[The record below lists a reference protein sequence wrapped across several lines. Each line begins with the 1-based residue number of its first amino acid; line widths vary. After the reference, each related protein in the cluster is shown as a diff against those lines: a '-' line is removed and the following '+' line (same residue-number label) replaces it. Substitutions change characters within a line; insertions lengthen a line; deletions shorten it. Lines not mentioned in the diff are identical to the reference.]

1 VESLHQ
7 ITQKLETLTALL
19 EALQLHQ
26 QKAML
31 NPEEAATYMGISK
44 STLYKHTSG
53 GNIAY
58 YKPNGKLI
66 LFRKADLDKWLETN
80 RIPSNAELLLDI

>member
-1 VESLHQ
+1 VENLNQ
-7 ITQKLETLTALL
+7 ITQKLETLAALI
-19 EALQLHQ
+19 ESLQLHQ

-66 LFRKADLDKWLETN
+66 LFRKADLDKWLEAN
-80 RIPSNAELLLDI
+80 RIPSNAELLDI